1 MAQYF
6 FESSNEG
13 QFLKAMDLLANLDSG
28 IQIKIKKEI
37 NPFESDLSAVVELNA
52 NYEQVL
58 EKLSGI
64 KNLDRPLDTI
74 RPQ

>member
-13 QFLKAMDLLANLDSG
+13 QFLKAMDLLANLDSA
-28 IQIKIKKEI
+28 IKVKVKKEI

-58 EKLSGI
+58 AKLTGI
-64 KNLDRPLDTI
+64 KNLDRTLDTI